1 MKKMKKVNKAD
12 YIFNLAIRDDEDVL
26 QRAIALSEETK
37 KSIFRNVGYRKAFN
51 YMKCLQNIFTNK
63 EIIELFEG
71 INTNMIEEAR
81 ARYTIQVF
89 VSLDLRFLK
98 LNLKKVNNNFVE
110 LFAEFFR
117 LQLIEEEWIKANPKP
132 KPKRGI
138 GSPPLPINNSDY
150 YPYGFS

>member
-1 MKKMKKVNKAD
+1 MIQMNKVNKAD
-12 YIFNLAIRDDEDVL
+12 YIFNLVIRDDEDIL
-26 QRAIALSEETK
+26 QRAIGLSEEAK
-37 KSIFRNVGYRKAFN
+37 ENIFRNVGYRKAFN

-71 INTNMIEEAR
+71 INNNMIEEAR

-98 LNLKKVNNNFVE
+98 LNLKNVNNNFVE
-110 LFAEFFR
+110 IFGEFFR
-117 LQLIEEEWIKANPKP
+117 LKLIEEEWIKANPKP
-132 KPKRGI
+132 KPKIGI
-138 GSPPLPINNSDY
+138 GSPPLSINNPDY